1 MTYVLLFT
9 SLRDMPDLCP
19 KSADLGLKHIAASC
33 PLTLPLYPGLPT
45 EQAEDQA
52 TLPGGVALVSVEIQ
66 AVPIV
71 VEIILRIQKLHRSLY
86 RSNFT
91 V

>member
-1 MTYVLLFT
+1 
-9 SLRDMPDLCP
+9 MPDLCP
-19 KSADLGLKHIAASC
+19 KGADLGVKPSAPSC

-86 RSNFT
+86 RTNFT

>member
-1 MTYVLLFT
+1 
-9 SLRDMPDLCP
+9 MPNLCP

-52 TLPGGVALVSVEIQ
+52 TLPGGVALVLVEIQ

-71 VEIILRIQKLHRSLY
+71 VKTILRIQEVHRGLY
-86 RSNFT
+86 GANFT
-91 V
+91 L